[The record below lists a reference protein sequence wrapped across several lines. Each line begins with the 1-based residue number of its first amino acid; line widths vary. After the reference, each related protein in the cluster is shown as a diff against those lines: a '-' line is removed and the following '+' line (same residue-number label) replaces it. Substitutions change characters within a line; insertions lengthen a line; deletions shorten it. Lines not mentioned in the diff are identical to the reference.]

1 MSNSVSGRLWVAD
14 TVGILSNSAVCLQR
28 IVFRPAAASQIM
40 QLNSYQGSGQT
51 VAANDSGG
59 TGTIT
64 STTTLTTTGLLPATI
79 TVGDVFH
86 ILASTGNSAN
96 IGKQLVTTAGD
107 TNAVVCSQA
116 GWTNEASKVYRWTTY
131 PQRKEVYLTGGA
143 SDASAV
149 TLDWGPNGRWFNNL
163 ILQTIG
169 GGAVDLYLK

>member
-64 STTTLTTTGLLPATI
+64 ST
-79 TVGDVFH
+79 